1 MRVGDSYETLRRKM
15 LTYEETGCC
24 RDNVRRLFSE
34 GDEVDDDNVDRD
46 RPQSP
51 PVTAAA
57 GALSGRRAVPEPP
70 PRRHYAYLVMA
81 PYR

>member
-1 MRVGDSYETLRRKM
+1 M

-57 GALSGRRAVPEPP
+57 AAGPTNTARLPQTATSAEASAFAGRFVLPILAAV
-70 PRRHYAYLVMA
+70 
-81 PYR
+81 